1 MRVWWVADLVR
12 WMSRAKRR
20 SAGRQPTS
28 NDDDASTSSISST
41 SSTARLRPVA
51 RVEPE
56 ERARKAALELHDNLE
71 RCIASVDASGDKV
84 FRALVNTRVSL
95 LNILSPTI

>member
-1 MRVWWVADLVR
+1 
-12 WMSRAKRR
+12 MSRAKRR
-20 SAGRQPTS
+20 SAGKQSTS
-28 NDDDASTSSISST
+28 NDDDASISST
-41 SSTARLRPVA
+41 SSTARLRPEA

-71 RCIASVDASGDKV
+71 RCIASVDASGDRV